1 MQHTSTPADES
12 ITLWPSCLT
21 CRLVWVSFLCVVFCM
36 QTTNTK
42 DKKKILNTKGW
53 NILLIPGCRVGR
65 DFEATRVA
73 NELIQDADDLFEL
86 RPVVPLF
93 LPAVQHQLVEG
104 SRAVHGWGEA
114 ITLIYSFYYL
124 DVRRRRQDLRKD
136 TWDVFGIKTSNML
149 CFLLSG
155 FYVYL

>member
-1 MQHTSTPADES
+1 MQHRSKPAHES

-36 QTTNTK
+36 QTTNTTN
-42 DKKKILNTKGW
+42 KKTNTKGW

-73 NELIQDADDLFEL
+73 NEFIQDADDLFEL

-114 ITLIYSFYYL
+114 ITLIYSLYYL
-124 DVRRRRQDLRKD
+124 DVGRRRQALRKD

-155 FYVYL
+155 F